1 MSSRAKFSDTC
12 SDVTTIPSTW
22 ELDRELVDA
31 ECQTSERLY
40 QFAESEMQTGIS
52 TEVVTDEVKAKYEG
66 MTVLDFMSKK
76 HKRMSKDRWKAA
88 IEKGKVTVA
97 NTVDFEVQR
106 DPESKIA
113 GDYVIEYVNVG
124 ADVGVQTMPIS
135 EVAKESGRTAGLHL
149 GKGESKEE
157 GKSSSE
163 GKYDEEENEYE
174 DDFGEG
180 KDAGGESKH
189 SSSHPVATFVSGKYS
204 MVAAALEE
212 NNSTTAFDGYGDSS
226 GQTLQ
231 DKEVKYWNRLTVDLE
246 RKKIVYPDWGKAK
259 HYTAKVV
266 KTLLTRNKERVY
278 DVEFDDTGFVQH
290 NLREEHIRVLGD
302 PLNLGVG
309 ISSNPGKS
317 LNEGMK
323 VHAPVKSKGQVKYL
337 PGRVLSVQGKAPNC
351 NYDVE
356 CEGGKVVRSLAL
368 ADLVVGVADGQHV
381 EARRPTV
388 TPLQATGVSWN
399 SSGASLGVAYGR
411 TDITGWC
418 NSPGAVCVWNVFGK
432 GFKADNPDYTLDHA
446 SCLMCL
452 AYHPTV
458 PSIVAAGSFNGE
470 VLYWDLAKGAD
481 QPAIVSPIAEYT
493 HTEPVTKL
501 AWVREASTSSEY
513 LLCSTS
519 SDGRVLFWDLANGLK
534 YPVIGGRVSRAGGES
549 KSSRS
554 AGGIYPGTYGVTSIA
569 FSGGLGATMRP
580 QWMVAGQEGGS
591 FLRSQAYRL
600 LAGNRLTEGHFGLS
614 RDSTT
619 LYFDPSLFQSL
630 RKGEE
635 AFSHDAHVG
644 NVTALDF
651 SPFSRNLFLSCGT
664 DGTVHLKHLLESA
677 PLRQW
682 EPSLTGK
689 DAAGAAGSTQ
699 RGGDRRVTD
708 EAPFSPVTGVQFSP
722 TRPLVFAAASMSGC
736 VYLYDLVENENSP
749 TVVLQVPPESD
760 EDVNG
765 GAGAVAGKRP
775 TGRRREKKTNALL
788 SDLAFNRKQRGFV
801 AASDLSGAV
810 HIWKLGWG
818 LTAASPAEA
827 ERLEA
832 IESIAAGRE

>member
-1 MSSRAKFSDTC
+1 MSSRAKFSDAC
-12 SDVTTIPSTW
+12 SEVTTVPSTW
-22 ELDRELVDA
+22 QLDRELVDA

-97 NTVDFEVQR
+97 NTVNFEVQT

-113 GDYVIEYVNVG
+113 GEYVIEYVNVG
-124 ADVGVQTMPIS
+124 ADVGVQTMSIS
-135 EVAKESGRTAGLHL
+135 EVAKESGRTAGLNM
-149 GKGESKEE
+149 GAGESKEE

-163 GKYDEEENEYE
+163 GKDDDYDEYK
-174 DDFGEG
+174 DDFNEG
-180 KDAGGESKH
+180 KDGGGGSKN
-189 SSSHPVATFVSGKYS
+189 SSAHPVASFVDGRYS
-204 MVAAALEE
+204 MIAAALEE
-212 NNSTTAFDGYGDSS
+212 NNSTTAFDGYGDGGS
-226 GQTLQ
+226 GQSLK

-259 HYTAKVV
+259 HYTAKIV

-278 DVEFDDTGFVQH
+278 DVEFDDTGYVQH

-302 PLNLGVG
+302 PLNLGAG
-309 ISSNPGKS
+309 ISSNPGKA

-356 CEGGKVVRSLAL
+356 CEGGKVVRSLAV
-368 ADLVVGVADGQHV
+368 ADLVLGIADTQHV
-381 EARRPTV
+381 EARRPTI

-399 SSGASLGVAYGR
+399 SSGSSLGVTYGR

-432 GFKADNPDYTLDHA
+432 GFKPDNPDYTLDHA

-452 AYHPTV
+452 AYHPTI

-470 VLYWDLAKGAD
+470 VLYWDLARGGD
-481 QPAIVSPIAEYT
+481 HPAIVSPIAEYT

-501 AWVREASTSSEY
+501 AWVRESSSSAEY

-534 YPVIGGRVSRAGGES
+534 HPVIGGRVSRAGGDS

-554 AGGIYPGTYGVTSIA
+554 GGVYPGTYGVTAVA
-569 FSGGLGATMRP
+569 FSGGIAANMRP
-580 QWMVAGQEGGS
+580 QWLVAGQEGGS

-600 LAGNRLTEGHFGLS
+600 LAGGRLTEGHFGLS

-619 LYFDPSLFQSL
+619 LYFDPSLYQSL

-635 AFSHDAHVG
+635 AFAHDAHVG

-664 DGTVHLKHLLESA
+664 DGTIHLKHLLESA

-682 EPSLTGK
+682 EPSL
-689 DAAGAAGSTQ
+689 AGAADKDATGANSKQ
-699 RGGDRRVTD
+699 RASRRVGA

-749 TVVLQVPPESD
+749 TAVLEVPAEAD
-760 EDVNG
+760 GDTDG
-765 GAGAVAGKRP
+765 GASAGGKR
-775 TGRRREKKTNALL
+775 TAGRRRDKKTPALL

-801 AASDLSGAV
+801 AAADLSGAV

-818 LTAASPAEA
+818 LTAAGPAES
-827 ERLEA
+827 EKLEA
-832 IESIAAGRE
+832 IESVAAGRQ